1 MTKKA
6 RSALQAYGL
15 LMPAFLVT
23 ISMMIYPLLITVN
36 LSLRTGTSM
45 NFAKL
50 ARSPLGLKNY
60 IEVFSNPA
68 TWNSLGL
75 SLVYTFS
82 GTFSAFAI
90 GLGTAL
96 LLNRLK
102 ALRRFMRILILL
114 PWAVPGVVAS
124 ICFLWM
130 LDPSY
135 GIVNYILRSAGLI
148 RGNLGW
154 FADPRMAMFSAII
167 PTVWKG
173 YPFFTITLLAALQ
186 SIPETYYEAGRVDGA
201 SSLDLFR
208 HITWPAIQNSAVL
221 AIVLNGLWIFR
232 VFDII
237 YPTTQGGPMGATDI
251 LAIRLYNEAFK
262 YFRMSRAATLG
273 ILTFGVCAIFV
284 FSLYPLMKRKFY

>member
-1 MTKKA
+1 MTKKV
-6 RSALQAYGL
+6 RSAVQAYVL
-15 LMPAFLVT
+15 LLPAFLVT
-23 ISMMIYPLLITVN
+23 LGMMVYPLLITVN
-36 LSLRTGTSM
+36 LSFRTGSSM

-50 ARSPLGLKNY
+50 LTSPLGLKNY
-60 IEVFSNPA
+60 IDVFSDPA
-68 TWNSLGL
+68 TWRSLSL
-75 SLVYTFS
+75 SLVYTIS
-82 GTFSAFAI
+82 GTGFAFLI
-90 GLGTAL
+90 GLATAL

-102 ALRRFMRILILL
+102 TMRRLMRILILV
-114 PWAVPGVVAS
+114 PWAIPGVVAS

-135 GIVNYILRSAGLI
+135 GVVNYILKSIGFI
-148 RGNLGW
+148 QKNLGW
-154 FADPRMAMFSAII
+154 FSDPKLAMVSAII

-173 YPFFTITLLAALQ
+173 YPFFTITLLASLQ
-186 SIPETYYEAGRVDGA
+186 SIPEAYYEAARVDGA

-208 HITWPAIQNSAVL
+208 HITWPAIQNSAIL

-262 YFRMSRAATLG
+262 YFHMAKAATLG
-273 ILTFGVCAIFV
+273 ILTFGVCALFV
-284 FSLYPLMKRKFY
+284 FSLFPLLKRKFF

>member
-1 MTKKA
+1 MTKKV
-6 RSALQAYGL
+6 RSAVQAYAL
-15 LMPAFLVT
+15 LLPAFLVT
-23 ISMMIYPLLITVN
+23 LSMMVYPLFITIN
-36 LSLRTGTSM
+36 LSFRTGSSM

-50 ARSPLGLKNY
+50 ASSPLGLKNY
-60 IEVFSNPA
+60 IDVFSDPA
-68 TWNSLGL
+68 TWKSLSL
-75 SLVYTFS
+75 SLVYTIT
-82 GTFSAFAI
+82 GTGLSFAI

-102 ALRRFMRILILL
+102 TMRRLMRILILI
-114 PWAVPGVVAS
+114 PWAIPGVVAS

-135 GIVNYILRSAGLI
+135 GVINYILKSVGFI
-148 RGNLGW
+148 QKNLGW
-154 FADPRMAMFSAII
+154 FSDQKLAMLSAVI

-173 YPFFTITLLAALQ
+173 YPFFTITLLASLQ
-186 SIPETYYEAGRVDGA
+186 SIPEAYYEAAKVDGA
-201 SSLDLFR
+201 SSLALFR

-262 YFRMSRAATLG
+262 YFHMARAATLG
-273 ILTFGVCAIFV
+273 ILTFGVCALFV
-284 FSLYPLMKRKFY
+284 FSLYPLLKRKFF